1 MKEKKGKKAKIK
13 GTLKYYLRWPVFMN
27 LFLWAIVVWLLF
39 VDFKVAAALG
49 IFTLFS
55 TIFSVVAYIL
65 QNPVIFKDMVD
76 FASDYGRLQKRILR
90 ELELPYAVMD
100 NAGKLMWVNEAFA
113 DVLGDGSKRN
123 MVGKTIVSV
132 FPKMPADMLQ
142 LEDTAELEITKEERI
157 YRVQLK
163 RLEIADA
170 FDDASMFEVDEATY
184 LVAVTV
190 FDETDLRQLQK
201 EFQDEKMV
209 AGLIYIDNYDEVM
222 ESVEDV
228 RRSLLIALIDRKI
241 NKYFSGVDGIVRKIE
256 NDKYFLAFRHRY
268 LNTLQSNKFSILDE
282 VKSVNIGNSMAVTI
296 SIGLGVGE
304 GSYQQKCEDS
314 RTAIDLALG
323 RGGDQAVLKEGEK
336 IYYYGGK
343 TRSVEKSTRVKARMK
358 AHALRELVSAK
369 QQVLLMGHKLADV
382 DAFGAAIG
390 LYCAMRTLE
399 KETHIVIN
407 DITTSLRQVY
417 ENFTPEAGYPADLFL
432 NSQQAIERI
441 NEDTVV
447 IVVDVNRP
455 SYTECPELLKMSKA
469 TVVLDHHRQS
479 SENIEHA
486 VLSYVE
492 PYASSACEMVSEI
505 LQYFGDDI
513 RVKYQEADAMYA
525 GIILDTTN
533 FTMKTGV
540 RTFEAAAFLRRH
552 GADVVRVRK
561 IFRDSETEYKAKA
574 EAIRHTE
581 IIPGGFA
588 IAESPAENLESP
600 TIIAAQAANELLN
613 MRDVRAS
620 FVLTSF
626 QNKVYISARSIDEV
640 NVQLIMERLG
650 GGGHMN
656 IAGTQIENCSIWNA
670 KALLKETIRG
680 MQEDGDLT

>member
-336 IYYYGGK
+336 ISYYGGK

-479 SENIEHA
+479 SESIEHA

-581 IIPGGFA
+581 IMPGGFA

>member
-55 TIFSVVAYIL
+55 TIFSIVAYVL

-123 MVGKTIVSV
+123 MVGKTIASV

-157 YRVQLK
+157 YRVQMK

-184 LVAVTV
+184 LIAVTV
-190 FDETDLRQLQK
+190 FDETQLRQLQK
-201 EFQDEKMV
+201 EFRDEKMV

-479 SENIEHA
+479 SESIEHA

-574 EAIRHTE
+574 EAIRHAE

-613 MRDVRAS
+613 MKDVRAS